1 MYVHVILLVMTVLL
15 AEQGGGLSTASQ
27 NSGWQSLVVAVLPQL
42 LIVLLAFAL
51 ANAGGRKFDRTR
63 RVADLVR
70 FDYSASLAW
79 LSLGAHVWAVTLG
92 GWLQTCRS
100 VVGDPVLVDEL
111 LACMPAFG
119 AVVGVMAARYT
130 IEHRLHEVAMLSS
143 LEQGQPVA
151 RLPRMGRWLSL
162 QLRHQVLIILIPL
175 LATTGWGETVPRLMI
190 WLMTEGSRRGD
201 GWWLYPVALWLDSG
215 SRMEA
220 VRLLMQLGGVLVV
233 LALMPLTLPWLW
245 DVAPLRTG
253 ALAESLLAMCKREK
267 VRVRDILLWRTD
279 NSMLNG
285 AVIGILPRARYV
297 LLTDALVERLP
308 REQLMAVMAHEL
320 AHAKLRHILW
330 LSASLLLGSV
340 AGGILG
346 WVLILGV
353 HRTGWTNA
361 ETEVWPT
368 LLSAGVSVATGLLTL
383 GFVSRRFEWQ
393 ADAFAAKH
401 LSRAGTWTIC
411 ESPVSAVE
419 AMGGG
424 VAADLALSYG
434 ETKSVGNSPVDQG
447 SGTLQITDPAVLI
460 SPLPT
465 VRTITANGTH
475 IVEPAAMAMAGALW
489 SVAQHSGIRTEKWSF
504 RHGSIAYRAQRVMAL
519 DGMELAKLPIDRT
532 VGRIK
537 AVLGLGLLLG
547 IGAAVWAL
555 VG

>member
-1 MYVHVILLVMTVLL
+1 VYVHVILLVMTVLL

-27 NSGWQSLVVAVLPQL
+27 NFGWQSLMVAVLPQAM
-42 LIVLLAFAL
+42 IVLLAFSL

-92 GWLQTCRS
+92 GWLQTCRTL
-100 VVGDPVLVDEL
+100 VGDPVLVDEL
-111 LACMPAFG
+111 LTCLPAFG
-119 AVVGVMAARYT
+119 AVVGLMAARYT
-130 IEHRLHEVAMLSS
+130 IERRIHEIAILSA
-143 LEQGQPVA
+143 LEHGQPVT

-162 QLRHQVLIILIPL
+162 QLRHQVLIILLPL

-190 WLMTEGSRRGD
+190 WLMTEGARRGD
-201 GWWLYPVALWLDSG
+201 SWWLYPAALWLDSG

-220 VRLLMQLGGVLVV
+220 VRLLMQLAGVLAV

-245 DVAPLRTG
+245 DVSPLRTG

-279 NSMLNG
+279 SSMLNG
-285 AVIGILPRARYV
+285 AVIGILPGARYV

-340 AGGILG
+340 AGGVLG
-346 WVLILGV
+346 WGMILGV
-353 HRTGWTNA
+353 NRTGWANA
-361 ETEVWPT
+361 GAELWPT
-368 LLSAGVSVATGLLTL
+368 LLSAAVSVATGLLTL

-411 ESPVSAVE
+411 ELPPPVVE
-419 AMGGG
+419 AMSVGT
-424 VAADLALSYG
+424 AADPASSYG
-434 ETKSVGNSPVDQG
+434 ETEFAETTMADE
-447 SGTLQITDPAVLI
+447 GTGPLQILDAPVSI
-460 SPLPT
+460 PPPPI
-465 VRTITANGTH
+465 VRTITASGTH
-475 IVEPAAMAMAGALW
+475 IVEPAALAMAGALW
-489 SVAQHSGIRTEKWSF
+489 SVAQHSGIRPEKWSF
-504 RHGSIAYRAQRVMAL
+504 RHGSIAYRARRVMAL

-547 IGAAVWAL
+547 IGAAAWAL